1 MRRQQFKS
9 EQSYI
14 DWLKSRGCRFYA
26 PMDEE
31 HGTDELIQ
39 GWTFSVKN
47 GCSCVWDSNTQ
58 AYLITGSSSA
68 SQTSAMWTGKS
79 IQGQYVGEKAAETQ
93 YILLCDYN
101 LTSSGSWTPSFIY
114 GGADDY
120 HVNFVGTGPS
130 RNSIA
135 AAFKEFHTRNGKAFY
150 HGDWYSF
157 FICYNKGDVRRCN
170 IKTEGIDLLE
180 AEYNNNNWAYIYNQ
194 DCDTHVSLMAGCS
207 GYVRNLYIFATAL
220 SNEDIMTIYR
230 HDHQ

>member
-14 DWLKSRGCRFYA
+14 DWLKSKGCRFYA

-39 GWTFSVKN
+39 GWTFNVRD
-47 GCSCVWDSNTQ
+47 GYSCVWDSNKQ

-68 SQTSAMWTGKS
+68 SQASAMWTGKS
-79 IQGQYVGEKAAETQ
+79 IQGQDVGKKGSETQ
-93 YILLCDYN
+93 HTLLCDYN
-101 LTSSGSWTPSFIY
+101 LTSSGSWTPSFIL
-114 GGADDY
+114 GGDDDY
-120 HVNFVGTGPS
+120 HINISGVGPS

-135 AAFKEFHTRNGKAFY
+135 AAYKEFYTRNGKAFY
-150 HGDWYSF
+150 HGDWYSYF
-157 FICYNKGDVRRCN
+157 QYYDKGTDRRCN

-180 AEYNNNNWAYIYNQ
+180 AEYNNNWAYIYNQ
-194 DCDTHVSLMAGCS
+194 YCDTHVSLMAGCS

-220 SNEDIMTIYR
+220 SNEDIMTIHR
-230 HDHQ
+230 HDHR

>member
-39 GWTFSVKN
+39 GWTFNVRD
-47 GCSCVWDSNTQ
+47 GYSCVWDSNTQ

-68 SQTSAMWTGKS
+68 SQASAMWTGKS
-79 IQGQYVGEKAAETQ
+79 IQAQCVGEKVTKTQ
-93 YILLCDYN
+93 YSFLCDFN
-101 LTSSGSWTPSFIY
+101 LTSGGDWCPPFIWGGSDNYYLNGSGNS
-114 GGADDY
+114 
-120 HVNFVGTGPS
+120 PS
-130 RNSIA
+130 RNLLANA
-135 AAFKEFHTRNGKAFY
+135 APGFYTRNGKSY
-150 HGDWYSF
+150 HNGNWYSYF
-157 FICYNKGDVRRCN
+157 QYYDKGDLRRCD

-180 AEYNNNNWAYIYNQ
+180 SEYNNSWAFIYNQ
-194 DCDTHVSLMAGCS
+194 DCDTHVSLMAGSS

-230 HDHQ
+230 HDHR